1 MDCYLMKI
9 PENMKNAVK
18 YTVAFL
24 SGVSLLAFA
33 GCNPLDQA
41 PTNKFTDD
49 TFWSSADRAQSVVN
63 MAYNQMYSHTK
74 FLDDEALSDNI
85 FEQRGGPDTRT
96 IRTGTANA
104 STGLFESEWKWIY
117 QGIKTCNVFM
127 DKVDLVPDLNE
138 DSKADMIAQI
148 KFIRAYLYFRAVN
161 FYGAVPFFLSDI
173 TLDQSKTSVRTPKS
187 DIIPQLV
194 SEIESVIPVLPSRDE
209 LSASDNG
216 KITKAAAM
224 VLLARIYMYNPD
236 LYPDWASEVA
246 DICDDLIHNQAEYGT
261 YSLFT
266 TADEHCSAYENLFMS
281 AYEYNSEVILD
292 YSAMETIKQWT
303 TFNNLAPMA
312 VGSALIQ
319 RAPTRELVDDYLMFN
334 GKKIDESGS
343 GYNESDPYSNR
354 DPRLLYTIGCH
365 GKMWKDVNNNGAYTE
380 YTLDVLSNESK
391 DKFSVGSN
399 STPTGFFVRKYYDMG
414 HGPEFKQW
422 NNIIMMRYADV
433 LLMYAE
439 AKHALGE
446 FDQNVWDE
454 TIRPIRERAGF
465 SEDVCAY
472 PSSLGSDQMQDLIR
486 RERRCEL
493 ALEGLRYYDILRW
506 NIGSDVLN
514 CNVRS
519 SSETGSV
526 ILDARVFSD
535 RDKLWSIPQS
545 QLELVPTLLP
555 NNPGY

>member
-1 MDCYLMKI
+1 MKI

-127 DKVDLVPDLNE
+127 DKVDLVPDLDE
-138 DSKADMIAQI
+138 DSKAGMIAQI

-173 TLDQSKTSVRTPKS
+173 TLDQSKTSVRTPKA

-194 SEIESVIPVLPSRDE
+194 SEVESVIPVLPSRDE

-365 GKMWKDVNNNGAYTE
+365 GKIWKDVNNNGAYTE

>member
-173 TLDQSKTSVRTPKS
+173 TLDQSKTSVRTPKA

-194 SEIESVIPVLPSRDE
+194 SEVESVIPVLPSRDE

>member
-1 MDCYLMKI
+1 MKI

-173 TLDQSKTSVRTPKS
+173 TLDQSKTSVRTPKA

-194 SEIESVIPVLPSRDE
+194 SEVESVIPVLPSRDE

>member
-173 TLDQSKTSVRTPKS
+173 TLDQSKTSVRTPKA

-194 SEIESVIPVLPSRDE
+194 SEVESVIPVLPSRDE

-365 GKMWKDVNNNGAYTE
+365 GKIWKDVNNNGAYTE

>member
-127 DKVDLVPDLNE
+127 DKVDLVPDLDE
-138 DSKADMIAQI
+138 DSKAGMIAQI

-173 TLDQSKTSVRTPKS
+173 TLDQSKTSVRTPKA

-194 SEIESVIPVLPSRDE
+194 SEVESVIPVLPSRDE

>member
-127 DKVDLVPDLNE
+127 DKVDLVPDLDE
-138 DSKADMIAQI
+138 DSKAGMIAQI
-148 KFIRAYLYFRAVN
+148 KFIRTYLYFRAVN

-173 TLDQSKTSVRTPKS
+173 TLDQSKTSVRTPKA

-194 SEIESVIPVLPSRDE
+194 SEVESVIPVLPSRDE

-399 STPTGFFVRKYYDMG
+399 STPTGFFVRKYYDME

>member
-1 MDCYLMKI
+1 MKI

-127 DKVDLVPDLNE
+127 DKVDLVPDLDE

-173 TLDQSKTSVRTPKS
+173 TLDQSKTSVRTPKA

-194 SEIESVIPVLPSRDE
+194 SEVESVIPVLPSRDE

-365 GKMWKDVNNNGAYTE
+365 GKIWKDVNNNGAYTE

>member
-1 MDCYLMKI
+1 MKI

-85 FEQRGGPDTRT
+85 FEQRGGPDTRK

-173 TLDQSKTSVRTPKS
+173 TLDQSKTSVRTPKA

-194 SEIESVIPVLPSRDE
+194 SEVESVIPVLPSRDE

-365 GKMWKDVNNNGAYTE
+365 GKIWKDVNNNGAYTE

>member
-1 MDCYLMKI
+1 MKI
-9 PENMKNAVK
+9 PENMKNAIK

-138 DSKADMIAQI
+138 DSKAGMIAQI

-173 TLDQSKTSVRTPKS
+173 TLDQSKTSVRTPKA

-194 SEIESVIPVLPSRDE
+194 SEVESVIPVLPSRDE

>member
-1 MDCYLMKI
+1 MKI

-127 DKVDLVPDLNE
+127 DKVDLVPDLDE
-138 DSKADMIAQI
+138 DSKAGMIAQI

-173 TLDQSKTSVRTPKS
+173 TLDQSKTSVRTPKA

-194 SEIESVIPVLPSRDE
+194 SEVESVIPVLPSRDE

>member
-1 MDCYLMKI
+1 MKI

-173 TLDQSKTSVRTPKS
+173 TLDQSKTSVRTPKA

-194 SEIESVIPVLPSRDE
+194 SEVESVIPVLPSRDE

-365 GKMWKDVNNNGAYTE
+365 GKIWKDVNNNGAYTE

>member
-1 MDCYLMKI
+1 MKY
-9 PENMKNAVK
+9 A
-18 YTVAFL
+18 VAFL
-24 SGVSLLAFA
+24 SGSVMLAA
-33 GCNPLDQA
+33 VGCNSLDQA

-49 TFWSSADRAQSVVN
+49 TFWSSADRAQSVLN

-85 FEQRGGPDTRT
+85 FEQRGGPDTRA

-117 QGIKTCNVFM
+117 QGIKTTNVFM
-127 DKVDLVPDLNE
+127 DKIDLVPGMDAGQKE
-138 DSKADMIAQI
+138 DMIAQI
-148 KFIRAYLYFRAVN
+148 RFIRAYLYFRAVN
-161 FYGAVPFFLSDI
+161 FYGAVPFFLQDI
-173 TLDQSKTSVRTPKS
+173 TLDESKQSVRTPKNE
-187 DIIPQLV
+187 IIPQLV
-194 SEIESVIPVLPSRDE
+194 SEVEDIIPVLPSRDE
-209 LSASDNG
+209 LSAADNG

-236 LYPDWASEVA
+236 IYTDWAEKVA
-246 DICDDLIHNQAEYGT
+246 EICGSLIHDQTTYGT
-261 YSLFT
+261 YSLFNT
-266 TADEHCSAYENLFMS
+266 SDEHCSAYENLFMA

-303 TFNNLAPMA
+303 TFNNLAPIS
-312 VGSALIQ
+312 VGSALVQ
-319 RAPTRELVDDYLMFN
+319 RAPTRELVDDYLMLN
-334 GKKIDESGS
+334 GKAIDEEGS
-343 GYNESDPYSNR
+343 GYNESSPYDNR
-354 DPRLLYTIGCH
+354 DPRLLYTVGCH
-365 GKMWKDVNNNGAYTE
+365 GKIWKDVNNSGAYTE
-380 YTLDVLSNESK
+380 YTLDVVSDGSR
-391 DKFSVGSN
+391 DKFSVGGN

-414 HGPEFKQW
+414 HGQEFRQW

-439 AKHALGE
+439 AMLETGSFNE
-446 FDQNVWDE
+446 SVWNE

-465 SEDVCAY
+465 SAEACAY
-472 PSSLGSDQMQDLIR
+472 PSLGTDEMRDLIR

-506 NIGSDVLN
+506 NIADEVLN
-514 CNVRS
+514 CTIYS
-519 SSETGSV
+519 SAETGSV
-526 ILDARVFSD
+526 ALDSRVFTD
-535 RDKLWSIPQS
+535 RDKLWSVPQS

>member
-138 DSKADMIAQI
+138 DSKAGMIAQI

-173 TLDQSKTSVRTPKS
+173 TLDQSKTSVRTPKA

-194 SEIESVIPVLPSRDE
+194 SEVESVIPVLPSRDE

-365 GKMWKDVNNNGAYTE
+365 GKIWKDVNNNGAYTE

>member
-1 MDCYLMKI
+1 MKI

>member
-1 MDCYLMKI
+1 MKI

-194 SEIESVIPVLPSRDE
+194 SEVESVIPVLPSRDE

>member
-127 DKVDLVPDLNE
+127 DKVDLVPDLDE
-138 DSKADMIAQI
+138 DSKAGMIAQI

-194 SEIESVIPVLPSRDE
+194 SEVESVIPVLPSRDE

-365 GKMWKDVNNNGAYTE
+365 GKIWKDVNNNGAYTE

>member
-1 MDCYLMKI
+1 MKI

-138 DSKADMIAQI
+138 DSKAGMIAQI

-173 TLDQSKTSVRTPKS
+173 TLDQSKTSVRTPKA

-194 SEIESVIPVLPSRDE
+194 SEVESVIPVLPSRDE

-365 GKMWKDVNNNGAYTE
+365 GKIWKDVNNNGAYTE

>member
-1 MDCYLMKI
+1 MKI

-194 SEIESVIPVLPSRDE
+194 SEVESVIPVLPSRDE

-365 GKMWKDVNNNGAYTE
+365 GKIWKDVNNNGAYTE